1 MRLGAGVLSGLAV
14 CAISTGT
21 AFAQDGA
28 GLYEP
33 FAQPAG
39 PAVSRDFIGALPAP
53 GRRLAAD
60 LSDSQLERGF
70 RVTAADL
77 PARAALPVGAAEGP
91 AQRAEPGAVLGSQGG
106 WLGALALLGF
116 TGFAAVRIAR
126 R

>member
-1 MRLGAGVLSGLAV
+1 VLSGLAV

-91 AQRAEPGAVLGSQGG
+91 AQRAAPGAVLGGEGG
-106 WLGALALLGF
+106 WLGAVALLGF
-116 TGFAAVRIAR
+116 AGIAAVRIVR
-126 R
+126 W

>member
-1 MRLGAGVLSGLAV
+1 VQSGLAL

-60 LSDSQLERGF
+60 LSDTQLERGF
-70 RVTAADL
+70 RVPAADL
-77 PARAALPVGAAEGP
+77 LQARAALPVGAAVGP
-91 AQRAEPGAVLGSQGG
+91 SQRAEPGAVLGSQGG
-106 WLGALALLGF
+106 WLGALALLGL
-116 TGFAAVRIAR
+116 TGIVAVRIAR

>member
-1 MRLGAGVLSGLAV
+1 VLSGLAL
-14 CAISTGT
+14 CAFSTGT
-21 AFAQDGA
+21 ATAQDGA

-33 FAQPAG
+33 FAQPGG

-70 RVTAADL
+70 RVSATHL
-77 PARAALPVGAAEGP
+77 PGGAALPVGTAVGP
-91 AQRAEPGAVLGSQGG
+91 SERAEPGAVLGGLGG

-116 TGFAAVRIAR
+116 TGIAAVRIAR